1 MWLCSPQPIITI
13 NNAHIK
19 PISIYETYKYLGIL
33 IDQID
38 NRNNNI
44 VNNIATKL
52 IYISQALLKP
62 QQRMHL
68 LKYHLTPSFLY
79 QMVFTCITQSS
90 LKSIYMHFRTFV
102 KRWMRLPKDTNLA
115 VSPRANFSRWLII
128 TPTISINTSFT
139 TKYNQIYKIKWWPT
153 DNIDAM

>member
-19 PISIYETYKYLGIL
+19 PISIYETYIYLGIL
-33 IDQID
+33 IDPID

-44 VNNIATKL
+44 VNNIAAEL
-52 IYISQALLKP
+52 IYISKALLKP

-68 LKYHLTPSFLY
+68 LKYHLIPSFLH

-90 LKSIYMHFRTFV
+90 LKLIYMHFRTFV

-115 VSPRANFSRWLII
+115 VFHAPASVGGLSLPRLYL
-128 TPTISINTSFT
+128 SIPV
-139 TKYNQIYKIKWWPT
+139 Y
-153 DNIDAM
+153 D